1 MRKYNQ
7 FDSVILKDGRIAAVV
22 DFFGDYYI
30 VDVGSSP
37 EDWDTIEVRE
47 DEIVG
52 TEDDFNDLLRLIGWW
67 KNTDTQ
73 GIDSEKYF
81 YVPLLTRL
89 GTDEDTVLN
98 RLECL
103 SESDL
108 EIVSGCFEDVY
119 RKFTTEK
126 VWNAL
131 EKLEK
136 KIQEKNRRI

>member
-7 FDSVILKDGRIAAVV
+7 FDSIILKDGRVAAIV
-22 DFFGDYYI
+22 DFIGDYYI

-47 DEIVG
+47 EEIVG
-52 TEDDFNDLLRLIGWW
+52 IEDDLNALLRLIAWW

-73 GIDSEKYF
+73 GIDTEKYF
-81 YVPLLTRL
+81 YMPLLARL
-89 GTDEDTVLN
+89 GEDEETVIN

-103 SESDL
+103 SPSDL
-108 EIVSGCFEDVY
+108 EIVSGCFEDIY
-119 RKFTTEK
+119 RKFMTET

-131 EKLEK
+131 DELEK
-136 KIQEKNRRI
+136 KIQRQ

>member
-7 FDSVILKDGRIAAVV
+7 YDSVILRDGRVAAIV
-22 DFFGDYYI
+22 DFIGDYYV

-47 DEIVG
+47 EEIVG
-52 TEDDFNDLLRLIGWW
+52 REDEFNALLRLIAWW

-81 YVPLLTRL
+81 YVPLLALL
-89 GTDEDTVLN
+89 GEDEDIVLR
-98 RLECL
+98 RLHCL
-103 SESDL
+103 SQSDL
-108 EIVSGCFEDVY
+108 EIVSGCFEYVY

-126 VWNAL
+126 VWESL
-131 EKLEK
+131 EELERKLQK
-136 KIQEKNRRI
+136 KE

>member
-7 FDSVILKDGRIAAVV
+7 FDSIILKDGRVAAIV
-22 DFFGDYYI
+22 DFIGDYYI
-30 VDVGSSP
+30 VDVGSSL

-47 DEIVG
+47 EEIVG
-52 TEDDFNDLLRLIGWW
+52 IEDDFNAILRLITWW

-73 GIDSEKYF
+73 GIDSDKYF
-81 YVPLLTRL
+81 YMPLLARL
-89 GTDEDTVLN
+89 GEDEETVLS

-103 SESDL
+103 SQSDL
-108 EIVSGCFEDVY
+108 EVVSGCFEDVY

-131 EKLEK
+131 EVLEK
-136 KIQEKNRRI
+136 KIQREE

>member
-7 FDSVILKDGRIAAVV
+7 FDSIILKDGRVAAIV
-22 DFFGDYYI
+22 DFIGDYYI
-30 VDVGSSP
+30 VDVGSSL

-47 DEIVG
+47 EEIVG
-52 TEDDFNDLLRLIGWW
+52 IEYDFNAILRLITWW

-73 GIDSEKYF
+73 GIDSDKYF
-81 YVPLLTRL
+81 YMPLLARL
-89 GTDEDTVLN
+89 GEDEETVLS

-103 SESDL
+103 SQSDL
-108 EIVSGCFEDVY
+108 EVVSGCFENVY

-131 EKLEK
+131 EVLEK
-136 KIQEKNRRI
+136 KIQREE

>member
-7 FDSVILKDGRIAAVV
+7 FDSIILKDGRVAAIV
-22 DFFGDYYI
+22 DFIGDYYI

-47 DEIVG
+47 EEIVG
-52 TEDDFNDLLRLIGWW
+52 IEDDFNAILRLIRWW

-73 GIDSEKYF
+73 GIDSGKYF
-81 YVPLLTRL
+81 YMPLLDRL
-89 GTDEDTVLN
+89 GEDEETVLS

-103 SESDL
+103 SQSDL

-131 EKLEK
+131 EVLEK
-136 KIQEKNRRI
+136 KIQREE